1 MSTDLKISQLTPA
14 TTVNTNDYTVMVDG
28 NTSANK
34 RATVAQILAIA
45 GAGTVTSINVS
56 GSNGINASGVPIT
69 SSGTIALSLGAITPT
84 SIVASGTISGSNLS
98 NTNTGDQAITMVG
111 DVTAPASTGTLT
123 ATLANSVVTNDK
135 LADMV
140 GPTVKGRTSGTGI
153 PQDLSTAQVTA
164 MLPEM
169 VADSGTGGSKGLVPP
184 PTAGSAAAK
193 KFLRADATWVAT
205 DLNDILPS
213 QGGNSG
219 KVLQTS
225 GTTTSWQA
233 VGVGSVTNVSVTNTG
248 NGVSGTVAT
257 ATTTPAISISLGAI
271 TPTSVNS
278 VVVSGT
284 STPTLAVT
292 GTSSIS
298 GSNTGDQTITLT
310 GGVTGSGTGSFAA
323 TVITNANLT
332 GDVTSAGNAT
342 TLTNAPV
349 IAKVL
354 TGYTSGAGT
363 VAATD
368 SILQA
373 IQKLNGNDATNANL
387 TGVITSV
394 GNATSIASQTGT
406 GSKFVVDTS
415 PTLITPDLGTPTA
428 LVGTNITGTAAGLT
442 AGNVTT
448 NANLTGGVTSVGNAA
463 TVVTNANLTGVI
475 TSVGNAT
482 SIASQTGTGTTFVV
496 SGSPTI
502 TTPVI
507 AQINDANG
515 NATIRLT
522 GITSA
527 TDYLEIKNG
536 IGVGSPLHVVAD
548 GASANIGMHVQP
560 KGTGL
565 LTISDGVDFNKGIR
579 FRSVSSAASAVT
591 LIDAVSTAG
600 RVITLPDAT
609 DMLVGRATTD
619 TLTNKTLTSPTITGG
634 ALNGTLG
641 ATTASTIAATTIVGS
656 GSAIF
661 GNTSTPSTSVG
672 GIQIN
677 NPFSVGPSIFSQA
690 AAVGNRW
697 IDFMGSST
705 TVCSL
710 TNNSGVF
717 SIAASSSGAEI
728 NVAGT
733 QRGLFSSTG
742 LAITGTLSASS
753 TANIGGGT
761 AYGTGATIKPA
772 TDDYGLTLLQSND
785 NAVGWGLK
793 AGTSGGLLL
802 TRYAASAFGTP
813 AISITAAGA
822 VSMAN
827 GLAVTGS
834 LSSTTGANFAT
845 SSGNVGVGTAS
856 PAFKTEI
863 QQAVAGVAPSLRL
876 TPQLVLKGYN
886 GNNSFHSGIG
896 FSMNEHTNG
905 YWGSG
910 ILEVD
915 DSGSYGA
922 ALAFYTSTGSASAS
936 PSERVRISS
945 AGNVGIGTASPNY
958 KFEVQGSPSW
968 FRNFAGTPAAPSEA
982 QDWPVA
988 ALNIASYGDFT
999 SQTMLAFTLPNDGNY
1014 FTGYAAWNF
1023 KLLQTAS
1030 SITSAGVSGMEFG
1043 GPGYLSFLPSGT
1055 ERARISSTGLA
1066 VTGSVSASTYGY
1078 FGSAGVAPSASNPG
1092 FAFSN
1097 PLNVSAASWSAGT
1110 ATTSLTLVNVYNGNG
1125 IVGSVVT
1132 NGTATAWNISSDAR
1146 LKTNLRDIT
1155 NSSVIIDA
1163 LKPRRFDWLTFTKE
1177 KDDYGFVAQEAYE
1190 VYPKM
1195 VTVGG
1200 DDPAEKPWGMDASKL
1215 IPVLVAELQ
1224 SLRKRLAALE
1234 AK

>member
-98 NTNTGDQAITMVG
+98 NSNTGDQAITMVG

-298 GSNTGDQTITLT
+298 GSNTGDATITLT

-323 TVITNANLT
+323 TVVTNANLT

-515 NATIRLT
+515 NATVRLT

-619 TLTNKTLTSPTITGG
+619 TLTNKTLTSPTMTAPVLGTPASGTLTNATGLPLTTG
-634 ALNGTLG
+634 VTGNLPVTNLNSGTSASASTFWRGDATWATPAGGLTYVVKTANYTTQNLEGVLANTTAGTFTVTLPATPATGNQCVIADHSATFATNNLTVGRNGSTINGTAADLTLDISGVSVQFVYNGTTWDVFAQIGGNGGTAMTLNGTETVTNKTFTTGNAFNGTLG
-641 ATTASTIAATTIVGS
+641 ATTASSVAATTLSVSGGSISGLSHTVQVFTTGS
-656 GSAIF
+656 GTYTKPAGVSAIWVRLI
-661 GNTSTPSTSVG
+661 GGGGGGGATSTNIGVAGNNTTFSTLTGNG
-672 GIQIN
+672 GAGGGYGAS
-677 NPFSVGPSIFSQA
+677 FG
-690 AAVGNRW
+690 GL
-697 IDFMGSST
+697 GGT
-705 TVCSL
+705 
-710 TNNSGVF
+710 GG
-717 SIAASSSGAEI
+717 AASGGDI
-728 NVAGT
+728 
-733 QRGLFSSTG
+733 
-742 LAITGTLSASS
+742 
-753 TANIGGGT
+753 NIGGG
-761 AYGTGATIKPA
+761 GG
-772 TDDYGLTLLQSND
+772 S
-785 NAVGWGLK
+785 
-793 AGTSGGLLL
+793 SGG
-802 TRYAASAFGTP
+802 RDNGSPAGGSGGYGAFGGAGGGGT
-813 AISITAAGA
+813 TAADTGPGNPEGKNAAGYGGGGGGGGGA
-822 VSMAN
+822 A
-827 GLAVTGS
+827 GS
-834 LSSTTGANFAT
+834 TN
-845 SSGNVGVGTAS
+845 
-856 PAFKTEI
+856 
-863 QQAVAGVAPSLRL
+863 AG
-876 TPQLVLKGYN
+876 G
-886 GNNSFHSGIG
+886 GG
-896 FSMNEHTNG
+896 
-905 YWGSG
+905 GSG
-910 ILEVD
+910 
-915 DSGSYGA
+915 G
-922 ALAFYTSTGSASAS
+922 YTEKLFAS
-936 PSERVRISS
+936 PSATYAYAVG
-945 AGNVGIGTASPNY
+945 AGGAGGAA
-958 KFEVQGSPSW
+958 GS
-968 FRNFAGTPAAPSEA
+968 
-982 QDWPVA
+982 
-988 ALNIASYGDFT
+988 
-999 SQTMLAFTLPNDGNY
+999 
-1014 FTGYAAWNF
+1014 F
-1023 KLLQTAS
+1023 K
-1030 SITSAGVSGMEFG
+1030 G
-1043 GPGYLSFLPSGT
+1043 
-1055 ERARISSTGLA
+1055 
-1066 VTGSVSASTYGY
+1066 
-1078 FGSAGVAPSASNPG
+1078 
-1092 FAFSN
+1092 
-1097 PLNVSAASWSAGT
+1097 
-1110 ATTSLTLVNVYNGNG
+1110 GNG
-1125 IVGSVVT
+1125 SGGAIIVTEYYS
-1132 NGTATAWNISSDAR
+1132 
-1146 LKTNLRDIT
+1146 
-1155 NSSVIIDA
+1155 
-1163 LKPRRFDWLTFTKE
+1163 
-1177 KDDYGFVAQEAYE
+1177 
-1190 VYPKM
+1190 
-1195 VTVGG
+1195 
-1200 DDPAEKPWGMDASKL
+1200 
-1215 IPVLVAELQ
+1215 
-1224 SLRKRLAALE
+1224 
-1234 AK
+1234 